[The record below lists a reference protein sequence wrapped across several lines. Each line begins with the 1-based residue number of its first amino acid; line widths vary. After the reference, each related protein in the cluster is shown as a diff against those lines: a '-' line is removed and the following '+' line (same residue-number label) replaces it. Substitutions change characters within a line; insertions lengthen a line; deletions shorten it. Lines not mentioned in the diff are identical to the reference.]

1 MTRYAKTLV
10 ALTASLCV
18 LGLAPVARASADSTR
33 SGPAGHHSGS
43 ITPGRR
49 AASGP
54 QTWHVLA
61 GAQSQNDAIQAEGYY
76 PHVIT
81 IDAGDTVVWT
91 LNTDE
96 IHSVT
101 FAGTCEDISCVPP
114 CVFTVNIDISPCGSP
129 TYDGV
134 SALDSSGRM
143 VPAAYNWDNAYPHGG
158 TTYALTFTQPG
169 VDVYFDLSVSGMRG
183 VVVVNPAGTPYPF
196 TQQQYSE
203 QAQEQLQSDLAAAAW
218 AEHHDHPVMTSASA
232 DGTRTYHIALG
243 ANPPERA
250 GVFLSPAGDSAAAGL
265 AFLEGSGVGTS
276 PTPAID
282 VSLRL
287 FGLQP
292 GSVHAVQILPGVCG
306 APAPT
311 TGLIYSQLF
320 NPPAFT
326 LNSVTAGP
334 DGTATSTTALTE
346 PPSSNGPGLLRIPSS
361 GWFINV
367 AAGPNPDNDATSV
380 VCGNIV
386 FHNASV
392 MRYQPQDIHVRVG
405 DTVVWANDTI
415 NEIHGV
421 TFLAGQPLPP
431 LPDWYFS
438 SPTGNG
444 VAYDGSS
451 FFNSGPLYAPDAGR
465 NQSLTLTFTK
475 PGTFPYIDVED
486 SVLGMQGNVIVAPPD
501 SPAGPAGRLPEM
513 TRGLEHAQA
522 AGAPAHR

>member
-1 MTRYAKTLV
+1 MTRFAKTLA
-10 ALTASLCV
+10 ALAASLCV
-18 LGLAPVARASADSTR
+18 LGLAPAAGASAGSVR
-33 SGPAGHHSGS
+33 SGLAGHRAGS
-43 ITPGRR
+43 IAPGRR

-54 QTWHVLA
+54 QTWHVLVGGQA
-61 GAQSQNDAIQAEGYY
+61 EDGALQAEGYY

-129 TYDGV
+129 AYDGV

-158 TTYALTFTQPG
+158 TTFALTFTQPG
-169 VDVYFDLSVSGMRG
+169 ADVYFDLSVSGMRG

-196 TQQQYSE
+196 TQQQYYE
-203 QAQEQLQSDLAAAAW
+203 QAQAQLQSDLAAAAW
-218 AEHHDHPVMTSASA
+218 AEHDHQPVTTSANA
-232 DGTRTYHIALG
+232 DGTRTYHVALG

-250 GVFLSPAGDSAAAGL
+250 GVFLSPAGESAAAGL

-276 PTPAID
+276 PAPAID

-320 NPPAFT
+320 NPPAFA

-334 DGTATSTTALTE
+334 GGTAASTTALTE
-346 PPSSNGPGLLRIPSS
+346 PPNSNGPGLLRIPSS

-367 AAGPNPDNDATSV
+367 AAGPNPDNGATSV
-380 VCGNIV
+380 ACGNIV
-386 FHNASV
+386 FHNAAV
-392 MRYQPQDIHVRVG
+392 MRYLPQNIHVRVG
-405 DTVVWANDTI
+405 DTVEWANNTI

-465 NQSLTLTFTK
+465 NQSLTLTFTQA
-475 PGTFPYIDVED
+475 GTFPYVDVGD
-486 SVLGMQGNVIVAPPD
+486 SVLGMQGNVIVAPPN
-501 SPAGPAGRLPEM
+501 SPAVPPGG
-513 TRGLEHAQA
+513 
-522 AGAPAHR
+522 